1 MIIVEYV
8 ENSTETQTEVAD
20 KLWLYI
26 CQFVPPKI
34 IISDQGTEFVNK
46 IVQALLDK
54 TGKER
59 RVTSSY
65 NPRTDGMCE
74 RANQTIIEVLRKH
87 AEADH
92 LHWDE

>member
-65 NPRTDGMCE
+65 NPRTEGMCE